1 MNPRNRYAL
10 VILQLVRRTSF
21 PIQNYRP
28 PIPLPM
34 INRHFPTDSTPTLA
48 RLLNTL
54 RIQIILTTTLT
65 QRDRTYNPPP
75 RPRQPRPEVWRIKH
89 LRDPRMLNTRP
100 AILRPILQRR
110 ISKHLQ
116 PIGREPFDVVEIFA
130 TSAGVEFLAADLRV
144 IVPIWRHDAAV
155 LVIDG
160 REEAEA

>member
-1 MNPRNRYAL
+1 
-10 VILQLVRRTSF
+10 
-21 PIQNYRP
+21 
-28 PIPLPM
+28 
-34 INRHFPTDSTPTLA
+34 
-48 RLLNTL
+48 
-54 RIQIILTTTLT
+54 
-65 QRDRTYNPPP
+65 
-75 RPRQPRPEVWRIKH
+75 
-89 LRDPRMLNTRP
+89 MLNTRP